1 MNAQQFF
8 NIVAQ
13 MRDAQNKYFRTRSKT
28 ALDEARNLERQID
41 AEIARVKA
49 AKPAPP
55 TEGDLFDNGANGND

>member
-8 NIVAQ
+8 NLVVQ
-13 MRDAQNKYFRTRSKT
+13 VRDAQNKYFRTRSGQ
-28 ALDEARNLERQID
+28 ALNEARNLERKLD

-55 TEGDLFDNGANGND
+55 TEGDLFNGADGND

>member
-28 ALDEARNLERQID
+28 ALDEARNLERKID
-41 AEIARVKA
+41 VEIARVKA

-55 TEGDLFDNGANGND
+55 TEGDLFDGANGND

>member
-8 NIVAQ
+8 NLVAQ

-28 ALDEARNLERQID
+28 ALDEARNLERQVD
-41 AEIARVKA
+41 AEIKRVQA

-55 TEGDLFDNGANGND
+55 TEGDLFNGADGND

>member
-28 ALDEARNLERQID
+28 ALDEARNLERLID
-41 AEIARVKA
+41 AEIKRVQA
-49 AKPAPP
+49 VKPAPP
-55 TEGDLFDNGANGND
+55 TEGDIFAGANGND